1 MIDYKKRLTLHRE
14 FYPLDNIDISVESDR
29 GRIFSSAAFRRLQ
42 KRTQVFALELNASI
56 RSRLTHSLEVAQNAR
71 YIARTI
77 LQKLKKDG
85 LETYG
90 LEDIENAF
98 ISTAEMTSLL
108 HDIGNPPFGHF
119 AEETINKWLKNNV
132 VQKLETFNSST
143 KEIEDLKN
151 ILRNDICNYDGN
163 AQAIRIITKLDL
175 RFSFCLDSKLISE
188 LSQLIQ

>member
-1 MIDYKKRLTLHRE
+1 M
-14 FYPLDNIDISVESDR
+14 
-29 GRIFSSAAFRRLQ
+29 
-42 KRTQVFALELNASI
+42 
-56 RSRLTHSLEVAQNAR
+56 
-71 YIARTI
+71 
-77 LQKLKKDG
+77 
-85 LETYG
+85 
-90 LEDIENAF
+90 ENAF

>member
-77 LQKLKKDG
+77 LQKLKK
-85 LETYG
+85 
-90 LEDIENAF
+90 
-98 ISTAEMTSLL
+98 
-108 HDIGNPPFGHF
+108 GNGF
-119 AEETINKWLKNNV
+119 
-132 VQKLETFNSST
+132 SR
-143 KEIEDLKN
+143 IEDL
-151 ILRNDICNYDGN
+151 DIISIVPLNQN
-163 AQAIRIITKLDL
+163 TKFKIIY
-175 RFSFCLDSKLISE
+175 
-188 LSQLIQ
+188 

>member
-1 MIDYKKRLTLHRE
+1 MLLQRLGSLDENEKQKLRNSLLEYCKLDTLAMVKILEKLKGSKMINYKKRLTLHRE

-98 ISTAEMTSLL
+98 ISTSEMTSLL

-119 AEETINKWLKNNV
+119 AEETINKWLKIM
-132 VQKLETFNSST
+132 LY
-143 KEIEDLKN
+143 KN
-151 ILRNDICNYDGN
+151 
-163 AQAIRIITKLDL
+163 
-175 RFSFCLDSKLISE
+175 
-188 LSQLIQ
+188 